1 MDFNYGLLVPLSFIF
16 GTISWRFLIATV
28 FLENFK
34 EWPVEKLIMPFIC
47 IHLFRYISISLMI
60 PGLTSIG
67 EILPFNDVL
76 RLTLFDVAC
85 SILSMLSLLFLHKKW
100 KGAMI
105 FPVLLNIVGLL
116 DLLIAT
122 LYDVPQFVANVE
134 TLDARL
140 FAVLTTF
147 IPLIFVS
154 HTFMVQLLWKY
165 FRSKR
170 QL

>member
-1 MDFNYGLLVPLSFIF
+1 MNLHAGLLIPLTFVF
-16 GTISWRFLIATV
+16 GTISWRFLISTIYLAH
-28 FLENFK
+28 FK
-34 EWPVEKLIMPFIC
+34 NWEIKKLIMPFVC
-47 IHLFRYISISLMI
+47 IHLFRYISISLLV

-76 RLTLFDVAC
+76 RLALFDVTC
-85 SILSMLSLLFLHKKW
+85 SVLSMLSLLFLHNNW
-100 KGAMI
+100 RGGL
-105 FPVLLNIVGLL
+105 FFVLLLNVVGLL

-122 LYDVPQFVANVE
+122 LFDVPQFVANVE

-154 HTFMVQLLWKY
+154 HVFMVQLLWRH
-165 FRSKR
+165 FREVK
-170 QL
+170 

>member
-1 MDFNYGLLVPLSFIF
+1 MDFNYGMLVPLSFIF

-28 FLENFK
+28 YLENFK
-34 EWPVEKLIMPFIC
+34 SWPIEKLIMPFIC

-60 PGLTSIG
+60 P
-67 EILPFNDVL
+67 NDVL

-85 SILSMLSLLFLHKKW
+85 SVLSMLSLMFLHKKW

-105 FPVLLNIVGLL
+105 FPILLNIVGLL

-122 LYDVPQFVANVE
+122 LYDVPRFVAQVS

-165 FRSKR
+165 FRTNR
-170 QL
+170 Q